1 MNLDER
7 TARLM
12 NFAGF
17 AMAHGIGGVSSG
29 ETLCTLAIVER
40 EGLDKEGKMRLE
52 RKLGQFPGKID
63 ASVAQAR
70 SALADDEGLVRAA
83 IIYDGVVT
91 VGDAE
96 SAAVVV
102 ETAWKDHLDS
112 PTVALLRYK
121 SISEGGSFRVLGEP
135 LFASAESDEVEVLL
149 REALMEGARS
159 HDEAFGVWMR
169 ASEG

>member
-29 ETLCTLAIVER
+29 ETLCTLAIIER
-40 EGLDKEGKMRLE
+40 EGLDKEGKVSLE
-52 RKLGQFPGKID
+52 RKLGQFPGKIE

-70 SALADDEGLVRAA
+70 AALVGDEGVIRAA
-83 IIYDGVVT
+83 IIYDGVVDLN
-91 VGDAE
+91 GAQ
-96 SAAVVV
+96 SSAVVV
-102 ETAWKDHLDS
+102 EAAWKDHLDS
-112 PTVALLRYK
+112 PTVAILRYE
-121 SISEGGSFRVLGEP
+121 SISDGGSFSVVGEP
-135 LFASAESDEVEVLL
+135 LFATAESDEVEGLL